1 MMTEFD
7 LFLITRHSVCGN
19 VEIMNQ
25 ERPDMKDA
33 AELWISGKLII
44 SAITARLHTH
54 GSSSEGSLP
63 KTYNCQLFN
72 F

>member
-7 LFLITRHSVCGN
+7 LFLIARHSVCGN
-19 VEIMNQ
+19 VEMMGQ

-44 SAITARLHTH
+44 SALTA
-54 GSSSEGSLP
+54 
-63 KTYNCQLFN
+63 
-72 F
+72 